1 MDTNHEEHLAYEG
14 EEGNPVYGLERRGV
28 DYVPERERHMN
39 LRNLA
44 VFWIGTNLYP
54 FNIVLGV
61 LAYTLGLSVWLT
73 LLTLAAGILLSYW
86 LVGLTSIPPARA
98 GIPTMAVSRAAFG
111 LRFARI
117 NAALAWLVGIL
128 FEIINASIGVFAVLA
143 LFAFLGWDDSGTAGK
158 LIGLAFVYA
167 LSVLL
172 AFLGHGTVVH
182 VQRFF
187 SIALG
192 VISIVVLIEALPDL
206 DLGASLG
213 GDYDLWG
220 TLSAMAI
227 ILGIVIAGHV
237 AYVIAAADYPRY
249 LPSDTPAK
257 DIVRT
262 VMWAAGG
269 SGLLLGVVGIL
280 LASQTDADLVVDTFG
295 GVKSL
300 MPSWVY
306 LPFLLA
312 AIGGSLTNL
321 MLTMYSAGLAAQAAG
336 LPIKRYYAVIVDAVL
351 ATIGLVYV
359 LFYDEALLT
368 TINDIVVNT
377 IIWVGPW
384 GVIWIYDAWR
394 RNWNIDPVA
403 AHGGPESP
411 YWGSGGVYWPGA
423 IALIAGMVAAWATI
437 SVPRYAGPISEHLL
451 NFTDL
456 SWLAGPLVAL
466 AVFIPLDRAQ
476 RPTVG

>member
-1 MDTNHEEHLAYEG
+1 MDTNREGDLAHEG
-14 EEGNPVYGLERRGV
+14 EGGNPVYGLERRGV
-28 DYVPERERHMN
+28 DYVPEHERKMT

-73 LLTLAAGILLSYW
+73 LLTLTAGVLLSYW

-143 LFAFLGWDDSGTAGK
+143 LFAFLGWEDSGTTGK
-158 LIGLAFVYA
+158 VIGLAFVYA

-213 GDYDLWG
+213 GDYDLLG

-249 LPSDTPAK
+249 LPSDTPAGQHRSNRAVGGGWFRPAAR
-257 DIVRT
+257 DRGHPAGVPDRRRPRGRHVRWRR
-262 VMWAAGG
+262 VDHA
-269 SGLLLGVVGIL
+269 VVGL
-280 LASQTDADLVVDTFG
+280 PARSCSPRSVD
-295 GVKSL
+295 
-300 MPSWVY
+300 
-306 LPFLLA
+306 
-312 AIGGSLTNL
+312 
-321 MLTMYSAGLAAQAAG
+321 
-336 LPIKRYYAVIVDAVL
+336 R
-351 ATIGLVYV
+351 
-359 LFYDEALLT
+359 
-368 TINDIVVNT
+368 
-377 IIWVGPW
+377 
-384 GVIWIYDAWR
+384 
-394 RNWNIDPVA
+394 
-403 AHGGPESP
+403 
-411 YWGSGGVYWPGA
+411 
-423 IALIAGMVAAWATI
+423 
-437 SVPRYAGPISEHLL
+437 
-451 NFTDL
+451 
-456 SWLAGPLVAL
+456 
-466 AVFIPLDRAQ
+466 
-476 RPTVG
+476 

>member
-1 MDTNHEEHLAYEG
+1 
-14 EEGNPVYGLERRGV
+14 
-28 DYVPERERHMN
+28 
-39 LRNLA
+39 
-44 VFWIGTNLYP
+44 
-54 FNIVLGV
+54 
-61 LAYTLGLSVWLT
+61 
-73 LLTLAAGILLSYW
+73 
-86 LVGLTSIPPARA
+86 
-98 GIPTMAVSRAAFG
+98 MAVSRAPYG

-117 NAALAWLVGIL
+117 NAALAWLVGIF

-143 LFAFLGWDDSGTAGK
+143 LFAFLGWDDSGTTGK
-158 LIGLAFVYA
+158 VVGLAFVYA

-192 VISIVVLIEALPDL
+192 VISIVVLVEALPDL

-213 GDYDLWG
+213 GDSDLLA

-227 ILGIVIAGHV
+227 ILGIVISGHV

-249 LPSDTPAK
+249 LPSDTPSK

-269 SGLLLGVVGIL
+269 SGLLLGIVGIL

-295 GVKSL
+295 GVESI

-336 LPIKRYYAVIVDAVL
+336 LPDQAVPRGDRRCGPRDHRPRL
-351 ATIGLVYV
+351 R
-359 LFYDEALLT
+359 ALL
-368 TINDIVVNT
+368 
-377 IIWVGPW
+377 
-384 GVIWIYDAWR
+384 R
-394 RNWNIDPVA
+394 
-403 AHGGPESP
+403 
-411 YWGSGGVYWPGA
+411 
-423 IALIAGMVAAWATI
+423 
-437 SVPRYAGPISEHLL
+437 
-451 NFTDL
+451 
-456 SWLAGPLVAL
+456 
-466 AVFIPLDRAQ
+466 
-476 RPTVG
+476 